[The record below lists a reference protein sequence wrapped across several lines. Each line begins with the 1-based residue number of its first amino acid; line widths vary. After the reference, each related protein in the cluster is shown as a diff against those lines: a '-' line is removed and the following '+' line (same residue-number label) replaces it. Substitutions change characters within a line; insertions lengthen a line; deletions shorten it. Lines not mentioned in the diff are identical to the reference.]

1 MDRWCGVL
9 RATDGMIAPGK
20 SKWFLVD
27 FKWTGSD
34 YVYYSLEE
42 MPGEITLLD
51 RNGARI
57 PLERLDVSKAEES
70 TGVWIA
76 MGGSQDKQIEIM
88 KKKVQV
94 FAAQISTKKVSRN
107 DALYTHY
114 SSIMKALEYHMAAM

>member
-1 MDRWCGVL
+1 MDRWRGVL

-34 YVYYSLEE
+34 YLYYSLDE

-57 PLERLDVSKAEES
+57 PLERLDISKAEES
-70 TGVWIA
+70 TCVWIA
-76 MGGSQDKQIEIM
+76 MGGSQDKHIEIM

-94 FAAQISTKKVSRN
+94 FAAQIIAPRKSRGTT
-107 DALYTHY
+107 LCTRIIHR
-114 SSIMKALEYHMAAM
+114 L